1 MTLFFLRFLAW
12 GLQWSV
18 AAAFCLAVMGGAGY
32 YVFSEGLAGGQH
44 VTVPNLV
51 NQSITDATLRLGE
64 LGLDMG
70 KQTLVP
76 HATVPKYHI
85 IAQRPAAGRVVRTGR
100 KVYPIVSMG
109 TNYLSAPNY
118 LQMSLESAQRD
129 ITQSQFRLG
138 TVARIPNAA
147 PRDAVLAQDPPP
159 DQPIPNEGTIH
170 LLVSAG
176 QDKASA
182 FMPTIRGLSVSEA
195 LRVLAPYG
203 VTMVPNLVDTP
214 GASLDVVLDQRPQ
227 PDTLIYEGQVVTY
240 DVKSSGNVTLP
251 DSHYTGE
258 VVHVMPYDWYDRDVR
273 VEVIDY
279 QGNREVKF
287 TKPRAVDAQAR
298 ATYVTNSKIRVPVS
312 YVGEATVEV
321 YVDDNK
327 VASYLLKAGADP
339 VRTGP

>member
-1 MTLFFLRFLAW
+1 MTLFVLRFLAW
-12 GLQWSV
+12 GVQWTV
-18 AAAFCLAVMGGAGY
+18 AAVFCLAVMAGAGY

-51 NQSITDATLRLGE
+51 SQSITDATLRLGE

-76 HATVPKYHI
+76 HATVPKYHV

-118 LQMSLESAQRD
+118 LQKSLESAQRE

-176 QDKASA
+176 QDKSSA
-182 FMPTIRGLSVSEA
+182 FMPTIRGLAVAEA

-203 VTMVPNLVDTP
+203 VTMVPNVVDTA
-214 GASLDVVLDQRPQ
+214 GAALDVVLDQRPQ

-240 DVKSSGNVTLP
+240 DVKTSGDVVLP
-251 DSHYTGE
+251 ESRFAGE
-258 VVHVMPYDWYDRDVR
+258 VSHLVPYDWYDRDVR
-273 VEVIDY
+273 VEMVDY
-279 QGNREVKF
+279 QGNREVRF
-287 TKPRAVDAQAR
+287 TKPPLMDDAAR
-298 ATYVTNSKIRVPVS
+298 ATYVAGSRIRVPVS

-321 YVDDNK
+321 IMDGSV
-327 VASYLLKAGADP
+327 VAAYQLKAGADP
-339 VRTGP
+339 VRTSP